1 MQDAPVRELV
11 IGSRARPAE
20 GLVEITVADTGT
32 GLAPEVAAQLF
43 QPFVTTKRNGMG
55 VGLSICRTIV
65 EAHGGKI
72 AARSKPGEGTTFT
85 FTLRA
90 VDQKEL
96 AHAE

>member
-1 MQDAPVRELV
+1 
-11 IGSRARPAE
+11 
-20 GLVEITVADTGT
+20 
-32 GLAPEVAAQLF
+32 
-43 QPFVTTKRNGMG
+43 MG

-72 AARSKPGEGTTFT
+72 WANSKQGEGTAFN

-90 VDQKEL
+90 VRREEM

>member
-1 MQDAPVRELV
+1 
-11 IGSRARPAE
+11 
-20 GLVEITVADTGT
+20 
-32 GLAPEVAAQLF
+32 
-43 QPFVTTKRNGMG
+43 MG

-72 AARSKPGEGTTFT
+72 WADSKQGEGTAFH

-90 VDQKEL
+90 VRREEM

>member
-1 MQDAPVRELV
+1 MQEAPRREL
-11 IGSRARPAE
+11 
-20 GLVEITVADTGT
+20 TVATHVVEDGYVELSVKDTGS

-43 QPFVTTKRNGMG
+43 QPFITTKKHGMG

-72 AARSKPGEGTTFT
+72 WANSKQGEGTAFN

-90 VDQKEL
+90 VRREEM